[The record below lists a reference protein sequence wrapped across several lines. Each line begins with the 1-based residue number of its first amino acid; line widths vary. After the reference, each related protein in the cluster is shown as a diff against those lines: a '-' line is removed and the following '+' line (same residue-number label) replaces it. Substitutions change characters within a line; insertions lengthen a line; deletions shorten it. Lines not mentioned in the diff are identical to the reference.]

1 MPPPPVR
8 SSIASSTTR
17 RSLSSRVLPTVSA
30 AKNRSSA
37 VTRPNDHCDL
47 APRCPRRRF
56 LSGGRYPATPLRTP
70 PAIERPPPPGRHA
83 TSPPG
88 WYTFRPAQLVHFSPF
103 KLVQF
108 WTVDDQEQRQRFYYD
123 ARHLLEMLADVG
135 FPSVAHHLLKTLGYL
150 VPFDPPGIFLTVG

>member
-83 TSPPG
+83 SSPPG
-88 WYTFRPAQLVHFSPF
+88 WYTFRPAKLVHFSPF

-108 WTVDDQEQRQRFYYD
+108 WTVDDRGPKDF
-123 ARHLLEMLADVG
+123 
-135 FPSVAHHLLKTLGYL
+135 FSHHSGEIE
-150 VPFDPPGIFLTVG
+150 FDLSGGI